1 MPDILFILL
10 LALVIFGPKKLP
22 EIARQIAKYML
33 QFRQMSN
40 DFKRQLESEMLKI
53 ELEEK
58 QAPAKSYQP
67 CSDQSAAP
75 GRIPAANSFFL
86 NRRRPWTDT
95 LIHSRSQNA
104 ICFFPSL

>member
-22 EIARQIAKYML
+22 EIARQIAKYMT
-33 QFRQMSN
+33 QFQRMSN

-58 QAPAKSYQP
+58 QAPAKSYQL
-67 CSDQSAAP
+67 AATNP
-75 GRIPAANSFFL
+75 TAGTESVPQH
-86 NRRRPWTDT
+86 P
-95 LIHSRSQNA
+95 
-104 ICFFPSL
+104 PS

>member
-22 EIARQIAKYML
+22 EIARQIAKYVI

-58 QAPAKSYQP
+58 QAPAKSYQLATTT
-67 CSDQSAAP
+67 Q
-75 GRIPAANSFFL
+75 PAS
-86 NRRRPWTDT
+86 
-95 LIHSRSQNA
+95 SESQLQKP
-104 ICFFPSL
+104 PS

>member
-33 QFRQMSN
+33 QFQKMSN

-58 QAPAKSYQP
+58 QAPAKSYQLTATNP
-67 CSDQSAAP
+67 PLKAESQP
-75 GRIPAANSFFL
+75 QIP
-86 NRRRPWTDT
+86 
-95 LIHSRSQNA
+95 
-104 ICFFPSL
+104 PSS

>member
-22 EIARQIAKYML
+22 EIARQIAKYMM

-53 ELEEK
+53 ELEGK
-58 QAPAKSYQP
+58 QAPRSYQLAASNQP
-67 CSDQSAAP
+67 ASAE
-75 GRIPAANSFFL
+75 
-86 NRRRPWTDT
+86 
-95 LIHSRSQNA
+95 SQPQP
-104 ICFFPSL
+104 PSSS

>member
-33 QFRQMSN
+33 QFQRMSN

-58 QAPAKSYQP
+58 QTAVKQYPLAATNPPANVEALPQP
-67 CSDQSAAP
+67 P
-75 GRIPAANSFFL
+75 
-86 NRRRPWTDT
+86 
-95 LIHSRSQNA
+95 
-104 ICFFPSL
+104 PS

>member
-53 ELEEK
+53 ELEE
-58 QAPAKSYQP
+58 
-67 CSDQSAAP
+67 
-75 GRIPAANSFFL
+75 
-86 NRRRPWTDT
+86 NRRQRSRIRLRRPTRRT
-95 LIHSRSQNA
+95 APNL
-104 ICFFPSL
+104 

>member
-22 EIARQIAKYML
+22 EIARQIAKYMM

-58 QAPAKSYQP
+58 QAPRSYQLAATNQP
-67 CSDQSAAP
+67 GSAE
-75 GRIPAANSFFL
+75 
-86 NRRRPWTDT
+86 
-95 LIHSRSQNA
+95 SQPQPP
-104 ICFFPSL
+104 PSS

>member
-22 EIARQIAKYML
+22 EIARQIAKYMT
-33 QFRQMSN
+33 QFQRMSN

-58 QAPAKSYQP
+58 QTPAKSYQL
-67 CSDQSAAP
+67 AATNP
-75 GRIPAANSFFL
+75 PL
-86 NRRRPWTDT
+86 NAE
-95 LIHSRSQNA
+95 SQPQTP
-104 ICFFPSL
+104 PSS

>member
-40 DFKRQLESEMLKI
+40 DFKRQIENELLKI

-58 QAPAKSYQP
+58 QEPAQNYQL
-67 CSDQSAAP
+67 AAGDP
-75 GRIPAANSFFL
+75 PTRTESVPQ
-86 NRRRPWTDT
+86 PPPT
-95 LIHSRSQNA
+95 
-104 ICFFPSL
+104 